1 VGASA
6 RDADESGTIA
16 DNVASRRCGF
26 QHAGASWRLACLV
39 PIFRPMTAALIFWLV
54 VLALGAAVTLYSYFG
69 YPALLW
75 LQRALG
81 RRQPPVP
88 AGDLR
93 DWPRISITLPAYN
106 AEATLRPVLEGLI
119 RIDYPRDRRQ
129 ILVVSDGSTDGTD
142 DLVREF
148 APQGVELLRVE
159 GRLGKTEVE
168 NRAMDALTG
177 DIIINTDASVTV
189 HPAAIK
195 RLVAALGDPSV
206 GVASGRDISVASVGE
221 TGSGGEAAYVGYE
234 MWVRALETDVESIV
248 GSSGC
253 LYAVRAPLHR
263 RKLPGHL
270 SRDFSSALWAR
281 MNGVRAVS
289 VNDAICYVPRAA
301 SMRVEYRRKVR
312 TMSRGIQTLFFHG
325 ALLNPLRAGLFA
337 WLLWSHKLVRW
348 LVPWALASGAVALVA
363 IALIAVPAAPLTLDP
378 RALSAWAVAG
388 AAALLAGLLL
398 AALGWWWPGKG
409 TPPRLASMAAFF
421 VSGTVAGIVAW
432 VHALRDR
439 RAPVWEPT
447 PRAVSERRGTPVS
460 G

>member
-1 VGASA
+1 
-6 RDADESGTIA
+6 
-16 DNVASRRCGF
+16 VA
-26 QHAGASWRLACLV
+26 
-39 PIFRPMTAALIFWLV
+39 IFRPMTVSMILWAT
-54 VLALGAAVTLYSYFG
+54 VLASGAAVTVYSYFG

-75 LQRALG
+75 IQRSLG

-88 AGDLR
+88 AGDLP
-93 DWPRISITLPAYN
+93 DWPRVSITLPAYN
-106 AEATLRPVLEGLI
+106 AEATLRPVLEGLT

-148 APQGVELLRVE
+148 APLGVELLRIE
-159 GRLGKTEVE
+159 GRLGKTEIE

-189 HPAAIK
+189 HPDAIK
-195 RLVAALGDPSV
+195 RLVAALSDPQV

-234 MWVRALETDVESIV
+234 MWIRELETDVQAIV

-253 LYAVRAPLHR
+253 LYAIRAPLHR

-281 MNGVRAVS
+281 MNGLRAVS
-289 VNDAICYVPRAA
+289 VNEAICYVPRAA
-301 SMRVEYRRKVR
+301 SMRVEYRRKIR

-325 ALLNPLRAGLFA
+325 ALLNPLKGGLFA
-337 WLLWSHKLVRW
+337 WLLWSHKLIRW
-348 LVPWALASGAVALVA
+348 LVPWALATGALAVVILAVSSVGAGSDWRDPRSIAAWSAAGTLALVA
-363 IALIAVPAAPLTLDP
+363 
-378 RALSAWAVAG
+378 
-388 AAALLAGLLL
+388 GLVL

-409 TPPRLASMAAFF
+409 KPPRLMSMAAFF
-421 VSGTVAGIVAW
+421 VSGTAAGIVAW

-447 PRAVSERRGTPVS
+447 PRALSERRGA
-460 G
+460 